1 LYIFV
6 PEIYLW
12 FRLKKAMSKELK
24 EVAKLFFKLGSIA
37 FGGPAAHIAMMEDEV
52 VKKRKW
58 MTSQHFLDLVGA
70 TNLIPGPNSTE
81 MTMHC
86 GHERAGWK
94 GLIVAGACF
103 VFPAVS
109 ITMLFA
115 WLYQQYGHLPSVEPF
130 IYGIKPAVIAIII
143 SAVYRLGK
151 KALKNVEIGIL
162 GGLTLTASLLGM
174 NEIIALFACGALGL
188 IIHLIRNSKSSLNS
202 ISPIALVQITATLG
216 SMKIFWT
223 FFKVGA
229 LLYGGG
235 YVLFA
240 FLDAELVTT
249 GLLTRQQLIDAVAV
263 GQFTPGPVLST
274 ATFIGWQLGGFWGA
288 IAATVGIF
296 MPSFIFVAILN
307 PLVPKMRK
315 SKVIAAFL
323 DAVNIAAVAVIVAV
337 CIEMGKD
344 TIVNWETVVIAVAS
358 LITVFVFKKLNS
370 AFIVVG
376 GSLLGYLL
384 TLV

>member
-1 LYIFV
+1 MNS
-6 PEIYLW
+6 
-12 FRLKKAMSKELK
+12 RLK

-58 MTSQHFLDLVGA
+58 MTQQHFLDMVGA

-94 GLIVAGACF
+94 GLIVAGVSF
-103 VFPAVS
+103 VFPAVV
-109 ITMLFA
+109 ITMVFA
-115 WLYQQYGHLPSVEPF
+115 YLYQQYGQMPKVEPF
-130 IYGIKPAVIAIII
+130 IYGIKPAVIAIILG
-143 SAVYRLGK
+143 AVYRLGK
-151 KALKNVEIGIL
+151 KALKNVELGIL
-162 GGLTLTASLLGM
+162 GGLTLTACLLGVH
-174 NEIIALFACGALGL
+174 EIVALFACGFLGL
-188 IIHLIRNSKSSLNS
+188 ALYFIRNSQNKLYSVTPL
-202 ISPIALVQITATLG
+202 ILFQVALSAGTF
-216 SMKIFWT
+216 KILWT

-229 LLYGGG
+229 LLYGSG

-240 FLDAELVTT
+240 FLDAELVNT
-249 GLLTRQQLIDAVAV
+249 GMLTRQQLIDAVAV

-296 MPSFIFVAILN
+296 LPSFIFVSILN
-307 PLVPKMRK
+307 PFIPKMRK
-315 SKVIAAFL
+315 SKIMAAFL

-344 TIVNWETVVIAVAS
+344 TLTDWRAILIAVVS
-358 LITVFVFKKLNS
+358 ITSVFVFKKVNS
-370 AFIVVG
+370 AFIVIG
-376 GSLLGYLL
+376 GALFGFVL
-384 TLV
+384 TLF